1 MMSLEVIWMHSE
13 MIAVYKP
20 REEFKMKP
28 TLPVP
33 SKEVKNYRI
42 EVTLVLHFPLYNYF
56 AIIVYLKL
64 VCKYRNR

>member
-1 MMSLEVIWMHSE
+1 
-13 MIAVYKP
+13 
-20 REEFKMKP
+20 MKP